1 MNIFKTIVIL
11 FLLVTF
17 SNSEV
22 ITNTTVKKAVGV
34 GYGTSRQNAI
44 NEAIVEAIGQIT
56 GVKISKKSVKESL
69 SIKDSSGK
77 SLDMRYSSEISKVTS
92 GKVDS
97 YNIVNVEERSGGQF
111 VAEVEVINSKTTK
124 NYKTP
129 GLDPKNRRSII
140 VIPANLNYDSFQIL
154 GEYKSAVSVNIN
166 LSQELLNAITQ
177 TRKFNVLDREEN
189 RAFFDEQNVISS
201 EDTGRDEVLKL
212 GQVLGSDYIL
222 LTSIKEISIGKEKPS
237 AYIASTNNSYKASV
251 TVQFKVITTATRQVK
266 FSNTRTFDFEPSGN
280 SNNQIY
286 YDALKQISNKIS
298 AELIENIY
306 PLKILD
312 VNNNEITINQGNL
325 TLGSKYDVFKL
336 GAKIVDSYTKES
348 LGSTETKVGT
358 VEILRSLPKFSIAKI
373 IEGKIS
379 KDNIARLISEGTE
392 KGEFEKIGRES
403 NVEIKSN
410 GGVVLPF
417 D

>member
-1 MNIFKTIVIL
+1 MFKKLILVAIFTIISFAEV
-11 FLLVTF
+11 VT
-17 SNSEV
+17 
-22 ITNTTVKKAVGV
+22 TTSVKSAEGV
-34 GYGTSRQNAI
+34 GIGVTREEAISNAI
-44 NEAIVEAIGQIT
+44 AEALGQINGIRISKESLKTVHSVKTNDGHKGVYTYNNSIKRITKGNVDSFKIIDVNEVEGRFEAIV
-56 GVKISKKSVKESL
+56 SV
-69 SIKDSSGK
+69 
-77 SLDMRYSSEISKVTS
+77 T
-92 GKVDS
+92 
-97 YNIVNVEERSGGQF
+97 
-111 VAEVEVINSKTTK
+111 NSKTTK
-124 NYKTP
+124 KYKTP
-129 GLDPKNRRSII
+129 GLNLKNRRSII
-140 VIPANLNYDSFQIL
+140 VIPANINYDSFQIL

-201 EDTGRDEVLKL
+201 EDAGRDEVLKL

-280 SNNQIY
+280 SNKQIY
-286 YDALKQISNKIS
+286 YDTLKQISNKIS

-325 TLGSKYDVFKL
+325 SLGSRYHVFKL

-348 LGSTETKVGT
+348 LGTTETNVGT
-358 VEILRSLPKFSIAKI
+358 VEIIRVLPKYSIAKI

-392 KGEFEKIGRES
+392 KGEFEKIGKES
-403 NVEIKSN
+403 DVEIKSN